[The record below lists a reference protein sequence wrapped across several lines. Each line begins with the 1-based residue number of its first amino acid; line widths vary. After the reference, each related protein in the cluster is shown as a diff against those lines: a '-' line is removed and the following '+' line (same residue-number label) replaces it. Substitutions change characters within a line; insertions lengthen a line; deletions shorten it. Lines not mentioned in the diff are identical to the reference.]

1 MYARTAPVGAV
12 PLSAAPKALGA
23 ILGALAAP
31 EAAAPLAGVDVELQ
45 IVVAFD
51 DSDEFEAEDF
61 QSSDVVWRAAGRCV
75 VRSGEDTANA
85 EKTVADAVRAA
96 ESRLARRAF
105 AQFGRARCDRRGGPP
120 QAPRSSLERCA
131 AAGLFALRFASDN
144 RARSVVVATDGNGVG
159 APAVCGLLGAGG
171 RRRDC
176 RRSGCRLH
184 VLDYGGGLS
193 AGAGEANRNSRE
205 PSPDGVDDPV
215 VQALGAG
222 DDDDDDADDSC
233 FGLAPDWASVAL
245 RARGRPAPLAA
256 ESLSAPPEAP
266 SPIHR
271 PLFLEES
278 PGERT
283 LALEAPARSPRGA
296 LAGGDASSDVYR
308 EQLAAY
314 PLPNVELR
322 DLASLRATGALD
334 LRVVRFAMPAPRQRF
349 ASTRDPIVL
358 AWELPKFD
366 DTTLRYTVE
375 LRPPGHGDLVAEA
388 RRRSGAPRASRSSGP
403 RTSRCETC
411 RRQPGSDRGAPT
423 TPNGRAGRSSGVSP
437 TSACNGW
444 PCDFDREAV
453 DEPERR
459 ARALEDED
467 EARRARRRTFGE
479 TGEGLL
485 EESDRSR
492 TRSPSGSRV
501 SGASSDDDALLRW
514 DRGGRRDA
522 PKARRLRDLAA
533 ALLRQDG
540 ALVAMAAA
548 SLPGLSTPLAKVA
561 KSSPKGS
568 SRPPVGSFL
577 DETVELGD
585 ISEDPRG
592 QALDD
597 CCGACA
603 LDGTEDDGLA
613 WCAVEDGV
621 AMVAALS
628 STERGEELTFA
639 EVDARAV
646 ADHFAAAAA
655 TGSSDLSPAFARIAQ
670 AAADA
675 HAGEFS
681 SRVLG
686 LLRERPDLATARE
699 VRDALDWCDWT
710 GGRRANAALA
720 GERALARADALAAA
734 AAGCWDRAGFL
745 RLGALTGG
753 DGDSYAF
760 VGPRRGEDP
769 LSEGEDGRTTPQV
782 GDEPYTP
789 PPSVG
794 RLSRASSF
802 ETVEGALKSAAKTPA
817 TIPASGGRLS
827 RTNSGERLPD
837 DDEACGG
844 FFARRNGDEI
854 SVGLARPRPPEAP
867 GRESA
872 DAPKDAARLACE
884 GVECKIDIVAYG
896 GDDAGV
902 AGKRMPPN
910 LETFF
915 AAALCERWAADDAK
929 PAPSRGATNEAF
941 ARVERSLKR
950 IAFRRAGDAYVAVD
964 ARDERR
970 PPEGYFASVRVD
982 ECQIHYSARQ
992 ADVVAVPQRRYGRA
1006 AYARGGAGTYAMGR
1020 RTTPRGRRAAAP
1032 RAARRP
1038 ARRCR
1043 RRRATRRARASCRRA
1058 GPGDAGTQARG
1069 DALRRRRGLTTTINA
1084 ARLRGKTADDEAKDR
1099 EAVARALRC
1108 ALSRAS
1114 RVASQLRLLGAVV
1127 ATRLAHELLVPAGGD
1142 GAADVD
1148 VSPFSC
1154 DLLDSAPVR
1163 PFRARSW
1170 FASAADA
1177 LTHLERAFAEGQ
1189 CAKAANAVTNRT
1201 RFYASPKAPAT
1212 PPDGAA
1218 VVGGSECYARL
1229 WANPAGVVELR
1240 LFGAR
1245 PFSDAAVAVKLKCAF
1260 VADVDDCARRAFT
1273 ADFFAGD
1280 PEARAPLDVDG
1291 DDLAL
1296 LLAERPTRAAV
1307 AVDVRAALDAEAR
1320 DGCCA
1325 AVVAACCRRAASGAF
1340 DDVHFSSRPGR
1351 CDAGAWADALGA
1363 PPGGVQVVLATTYR
1377 SGDPGFRVG
1386 LADLRLAGGE
1396 VACACVLVGVDDD
1409 GAVERLKTWLTR
1421 AALRAAGARA
1431 EIAAEAA
1438 EAARGGRRRVA
1449 VGPGAAAD
1457 VVPPRG
1463 GSQTWRVFGAM
1474 AGGGCLLATL
1484 RADRRSLRAYGARA
1498 APGRRR
1504 AAAATA
1510 LVRARQR
1517 CLELAVARAGS
1528 SAPDGAEPPPEP
1540 LPSTGKKKR
1549 SRKKNRRPAS
1559 AEPLDPRDFFRGAG
1573 LPWWRGGDGDYEGA
1587 LDAAIDDASSD
1598 DAACRAVAAFGRRA
1612 ARRGRSNSDD
1622 VLASAEATVLQVAAR
1637 LRGGAGGQGTRRSSD
1652 ARFDCGPARRDSSDS
1667 SEEGD
1672 GEDRREL
1679 DRSSSDDDGPEDVA
1693 VGEAYAC
1700 ALAFRFAAL
1709 AEWTAPGGDV
1719 VLERVNS
1726 GAAGD
1731 VIRDDRTGATLTLA
1745 LSLER
1750 YDGDDDVSDG
1760 ERGRPASLPRRSRSR
1775 PSGAAPLRLV
1785 ARARAGDLSTRGG
1798 EYATARTLLGK
1809 TKIDYAA
1816 RTFAARLAVASA
1828 RRRRLLRRR
1837 DARTLLFADV
1847 LCRKEGDLLTVRRLT
1862 GSAFDDFSRRRRRA
1876 PETPG
1881 ADDDEDRERRHAES
1895 PAGDGALG
1903 VAGGP
1908 GGVRLARGG
1917 GALVAVAELRSE
1929 VVAYGLGLPA
1939 AGSPEERAFW
1949 DACRAV
1955 TEKARRKAEARKAE
1969 DELRTLALDRR
1980 SLRRYGAYYARRPL
1994 AAWNSRIALLLR
2006 RDGAP
2011 DGDLRVPWRDVLAA
2025 AARDGNPVVEPRGGD
2040 PHRDAWVVPLV
2051 TRADRGGASH
2061 CLVAVHCRW
2070 QRRAAAR

>member
-1 MYARTAPVGAV
+1 MPS
-12 PLSAAPKALGA
+12 PWLL
-23 ILGALAAP
+23 
-31 EAAAPLAGVDVELQ
+31 
-45 IVVAFD
+45 
-51 DSDEFEAEDF
+51 
-61 QSSDVVWRAAGRCV
+61 
-75 VRSGEDTANA
+75 
-85 EKTVADAVRAA
+85 
-96 ESRLARRAF
+96 
-105 AQFGRARCDRRGGPP
+105 ARCDRRGGPP

-159 APAVCGLLGAGG
+159 APAVCGLLGAAGVVA
-171 RRRDC
+171 DC

-245 RARGRPAPLAA
+245 VCERAGGSLLGFDARGDLAA
-256 ESLSAPPEAP
+256 FA
-266 SPIHR
+266 R
-271 PLFLEES
+271 RR
-278 PGERT
+278 RT
-283 LALEAPARSPRGA
+283 ATRQRARGA

-388 RRRSGAPRASRSSGP
+388 RRRSGAP
-403 RTSRCETC
+403 
-411 RRQPGSDRGAPT
+411 SDGNVVQGAPAKL
-423 TPNGRAGRSSGVSP
+423 PPP
-437 TSACNGW
+437 T
-444 PCDFDREAV
+444 
-453 DEPERR
+453 
-459 ARALEDED
+459 
-467 EARRARRRTFGE
+467 
-479 TGEGLL
+479 
-485 EESDRSR
+485 
-492 TRSPSGSRV
+492 
-501 SGASSDDDALLRW
+501 
-514 DRGGRRDA
+514 
-522 PKARRLRDLAA
+522 DLAA
-533 ALLRQDG
+533 AALTARGAALQARIEVVGPADVVRALRPAAADNLG
-540 ALVAMAAA
+540 ALVAVDAVAPPRPRGIVVRRGAAVVARRRRVPRGATDAARPRRAEFGRAPVPRRSGRVAAA
-548 SLPGLSTPLAKVA
+548 AAATLASFAPTSRTLDLPTLGPLVVAPPPASPEASDGDAGVEDEAAA
-561 KSSPKGS
+561 KSAILRRVAAAGV
-568 SRPPVGSFL
+568 RARV
-577 DETVELGD
+577 V
-585 ISEDPRG
+585 

-802 ETVEGALKSAAKTPA
+802 ETVEGAQVRGQNPA

-854 SVGLARPRPPEAP
+854 SVGLRGRAPRRQLRRRGARRPGLPPRRRRRRAEPRVQARAAAEPLAAP
-867 GRESA
+867 A
-872 DAPKDAARLACE
+872 L
-884 GVECKIDIVAYG
+884 
-896 GDDAGV
+896 GV
-902 AGKRMPPN
+902 A
-910 LETFF
+910 E
-915 AAALCERWAADDAK
+915 ALRWAADDAK

-950 IAFRRAGDAYVAVD
+950 IAFRRAGDAYVAVG
-964 ARDERR
+964 RD
-970 PPEGYFASVRVD
+970 G
-982 ECQIHYSARQ
+982 
-992 ADVVAVPQRRYGRA
+992 G
-1006 AYARGGAGTYAMGR
+1006 ARGYQ
-1020 RTTPRGRRAAAP
+1020 
-1032 RAARRP
+1032 RP
-1038 ARRCR
+1038 
-1043 RRRATRRARASCRRA
+1043 
-1058 GPGDAGTQARG
+1058 
-1069 DALRRRRGLTTTINA
+1069 
-1084 ARLRGKTADDEAKDR
+1084 GKTADDEAKDR

-1201 RFYASPKAPAT
+1201 RVYASPKAPAT

-1245 PFSDAAVAVKLKCAF
+1245 PFSDAAVAALKLKCAF

-1421 AALRAAGARA
+1421 A
-1431 EIAAEAA
+1431 
-1438 EAARGGRRRVA
+1438 
-1449 VGPGAAAD
+1449 P
-1457 VVPPRG
+1457 
-1463 GSQTWRVFGAM
+1463 
-1474 AGGGCLLATL
+1474 
-1484 RADRRSLRAYGARA
+1484 
-1498 APGRRR
+1498 
-1504 AAAATA
+1504 AAAAARVEIALRRLLKRREAAGGASPLDVERLGDALDAAAKAEAVDAAALASKDAVPPWSLCRLAKAPRVRQSRRRPASCRRGAGPKPGASSAPWPAAAACSRRCGRTGGVCGPTA
-1510 LVRARQR
+1510 RPRAPSRPSRPRSATAPRCRARQR
-1517 CLELAVARAGS
+1517 RLELAVARAGS

-1573 LPWWRGGDGDYEGA
+1573 LPWWRGGDGDHEGV

-1679 DRSSSDDDGPEDVA
+1679 DKSSSDDDGPEDVA

-1731 VIRDDRTGATLTLA
+1731 VIRDDRTGGTLTLA
-1745 LSLER
+1745 L
-1750 YDGDDDVSDG
+1750 
-1760 ERGRPASLPRRSRSR
+1760 

-1847 LCRKEGDLLTVRRLT
+1847 LCRKDGDLLTVRRLT

-1881 ADDDEDRERRHAES
+1881 GDDDEDRERRRAKS
-1895 PAGDGALG
+1895 PAGDGALRVLPG
-1903 VAGGP
+1903 AAGAAGAAVVGAAALEDSSDSDEFESSDDDDLAPSSGSSESEESDREDAYPGVAGCVAGGP

-2040 PHRDAWVVPLV
+2040 PHRDAWVVP
-2051 TRADRGGASH
+2051 
-2061 CLVAVHCRW
+2061 W
-2070 QRRAAAR
+2070 